1 MGLIFIYPKFLFFL
15 LVIPLLFLIH
25 FLSLRAYKSKAL
37 RFANFE
43 AIARIKGVEFYSKN
57 LVILILTCL
66 LLLVIIFASAGLTL
80 KTEVEA
86 SSFSFV
92 MAIDSSAS
100 MGANDLLPT
109 RLDAARETALQF
121 VSSSPISTYFSVIS
135 FNSAARLEQDV
146 TENKEIVSMA
156 LKDVKL
162 SSSGGTNLYDAVVL
176 GVNILR
182 EYDNKSMIL
191 LSDGQVNIGNLQE
204 AIDYANDNNLIIH
217 TIAIGTEEGG
227 ESTYGLTK
235 VDEESL
241 QAISYNTKGSY
252 FKAEDKEAIAN
263 AFSKIADLKMKR
275 VSIPLSSYLFSL
287 SILLIVVIYYLANSR
302 YRTIP

>member
-15 LVIPLLFLIH
+15 LIIPLLFLIH

-66 LLLVIIFASAGLTL
+66 LMLVIIFASAGLTL
-80 KTEVEA
+80 RTEVEA
-86 SSFSFV
+86 SSFSFAI
-92 MAIDSSAS
+92 AIDSSAS
-100 MGANDLLPT
+100 MGADDFKPT
-109 RLDAARETALQF
+109 RLDSAKDTALQF
-121 VSSSPISTYFSVIS
+121 VEQNPISTRFGVIS
-135 FNSAARLEQDV
+135 FGSAARLEQDV
-146 TENKEIVSMA
+146 IDNKELVSKA
-156 LKDVKL
+156 VEDIKV
-162 SSSGGTNLYDAVVL
+162 SASGGTNLYDAVVL

-182 EYDNKSMIL
+182 GYDNKSMIF
-191 LSDGQVNIGNLQE
+191 LSDGQINIGNLQE

-227 ESTYGLTK
+227 ESAYGLTK
-235 VDEESL
+235 LDEESL
-241 QAISYNTKGSY
+241 QAISFNTKGSY
-252 FKAEDKEAIAN
+252 FKAKDKEATAA

-275 VSIPLSSYLFSL
+275 VSIPLSNYLFSL